1 MSTDTALV
9 EIRQD
14 NRSGATR
21 LTERA
26 GQALLAWLA
35 AIPAEQSL
43 GKARQ
48 SLGRFAVELAEAKPA
63 MASMRNLAN
72 RALLAS
78 ERAGSPAELRRH
90 VAQTVQRYIQQLG
103 RSTDLIAAQ
112 AARFIRPGATV
123 MTISYSSVVLAAL
136 KQALSAG
143 KHFQI
148 ICPESRPI
156 CEGRT
161 LAQELARLGL
171 RAELVADAA
180 APALVS
186 RSELLLLGGD
196 ALAPEGLVN
205 KIGSYPLALAAQ
217 AAGRPVIALVGRQK
231 FLPLFR
237 RAWLPQEPSKELWPQ
252 GELPANLTVQNRYFE
267 TVPLELLSQVI
278 CEAGALAPEQLLG
291 RLQALRLLS
300 ILAA

>member
-1 MSTDTALV
+1 MT
-9 EIRQD
+9 
-14 NRSGATR
+14 
-21 LTERA
+21 
-26 GQALLAWLA
+26 WLA

-43 GKARQ
+43 GKAQ
-48 SLGRFAVELAEAKPA
+48 QNLSRFTRELAKAKPA

-72 RALLAS
+72 QALLAS
-78 ERAGSPAELRRH
+78 ELVGSPAELRRH

-103 RSTDLIAAQ
+103 ESTDLIAAQ
-112 AARFIRPGATV
+112 AARLIRPGATV
-123 MTISYSSVVLAAL
+123 MTISYSSVVLATF
-136 KQALSAG
+136 KRALSAG
-143 KHFQI
+143 KHFRV

-156 CEGRT
+156 CEGRV

-217 AAGRPVIALVGRQK
+217 AAQRPVIALVSRQK
-231 FLPLFR
+231 YLPLFR
-237 RAWLPQEPSKELWPQ
+237 RAWLPQEPPQELWPE
-252 GELPANLTVQNRYFE
+252 GEMPAKLTILNSYFE
-267 TVPLELLSQVI
+267 PVPLALLGQVI
-278 CEAGALAPEQLLG
+278 SEAGALAPEQLLG
-291 RLQALRLLS
+291 RLQALRLLP